1 MPSTLLDARSIARH
15 HGARTILDSVDVRVD
30 AGSRL
35 ALIGPNGS
43 GKSTLLRILAGLERP
58 DAGTVRTYGTV
69 GYLPQLASESESDA
83 TAAGAPATVRG
94 TILERIGVAPAERR
108 LDALAARLA
117 AGDLAA
123 VEPHAEALER
133 WLPLAADA
141 AGARL
146 AAAAAAD
153 LGLGADLLDRPL
165 RSLSGGQAA
174 RAGLA
179 ALRTARFDV
188 VLLDEPTNHL
198 DDDGLER
205 LTALLAERAG
215 GVVLV
220 SHDRALLAE
229 AAHELLEL
237 DPRTGR
243 ATAYAGGWDAYERE
257 RDTARRRAVDA
268 HGRAVARRTQ
278 LEQAEREVRRRAQ
291 ASINRARR
299 APRDGDKTGQEWVRS
314 RAEGMGTRARVIAGR
329 AARVDVPDKP
339 WEDAP
344 LHLDLDAAERRAR
357 YVVAL
362 EGAVVRR
369 GTFALGP
376 VDLAVAHGDRVML
389 RGPNGSGKSTLLH
402 ALAGTLALAGGTRR
416 VAPGA
421 VVAQLGQDRAALAAD
436 RPLGAAVRALTGA
449 DERAA
454 RAALAAV
461 GLDADVAARLAP
473 TLSPGE
479 RTRAELAVLGLRRAT
494 CLLLDEPTN
503 HLDVASLEALEAA
516 LGGWPGA
523 LVVATH
529 DRRLR
534 DALALEREIAL

>member
-1 MPSTLLDARSIARH
+1 MPSTLLDARRIARH
-15 HGARTILDSVDVRVD
+15 HGARTVLDAVDVRVD
-30 AGSRL
+30 AGSRIAL
-35 ALIGPNGS
+35 AGPNGS

-58 DAGTVRTYGTV
+58 DAGTVRASGTV
-69 GYLPQLASESESDA
+69 GYLPQLASEA
-83 TAAGAPATVRG
+83 TGAGASATVRS
-94 TILERIGVAPAERR
+94 TILERIGVAAAGRR
-108 LDALAARLA
+108 LDDLAARLA
-117 AGDLAA
+117 AGDLAV

-133 WLPLAADA
+133 WLALGGDD

-146 AAAAAAD
+146 GAAAAD
-153 LGLGADLLDRPL
+153 LGLEAELLDRPL

-205 LTALLAERAG
+205 LTAVLAERAG

-220 SHDRALLAE
+220 SHDRALLAQ
-229 AAHELLEL
+229 AADELLEL

-243 ATAYAGGWDAYERE
+243 ATRYAGGWDAYERE
-257 RDTARRRAVDA
+257 RATARRRAIDA
-268 HGRAVARRTQ
+268 HQRAAARRAQ
-278 LEQAEREVRRRAQ
+278 LERAEREVRRRAQ
-291 ASINRARR
+291 ASINRAHR
-299 APRDGDKTGQEWVRS
+299 APRDGDKNVQEWVRS
-314 RAEGMGTRARVIAGR
+314 RAEGMGTRARVIGGR
-329 AARVDVPDKP
+329 AARVEVPDRP
-339 WEDAP
+339 WDDAP
-344 LHLDLDAAERRAR
+344 LHLELDPAGRRGR
-357 YVVAL
+357 SVVAL
-362 EGAVVRR
+362 EGAVLRR
-369 GTFALGP
+369 GAFTLGP
-376 VDLAVAHGDRVML
+376 VDLAVAHGERVLL
-389 RGPNGSGKSTLLH
+389 RGPNGSGKSTLLA
-402 ALAGTLALAGGTRR
+402 ALAGTVAPAAGVRT

-421 VVAQLGQDRAALAAD
+421 VVAALGQDRAALADD
-436 RPLGAAVRALTGA
+436 RPLGAAVRALA
-449 DERAA
+449 EVDERAA

-461 GLDADVAARLAP
+461 GLDADAAARPAP

-503 HLDVASLEALEAA
+503 HLDIASLEALEAA

-534 DALALEREIAL
+534 DALRLAREVVLGGASG

>member
-58 DAGTVRTYGTV
+58 DAGTVRAYGTV
-69 GYLPQLASESESDA
+69 GYLPQMASESEA
-83 TAAGAPATVRG
+83 TGAGGPATVRG

-108 LDALAARLA
+108 LSALAARLGT
-117 AGDLAA
+117 GDLAA
-123 VEPHAEALER
+123 VEPHADALER
-133 WLPLAADA
+133 WLALGGDD

-146 AAAAAAD
+146 AGAAAEH
-153 LGLGADLLDRPL
+153 GLGAGLLDRPL

-205 LTALLAERAG
+205 LTALLAARAG

-229 AAHELLEL
+229 AADELLEL

-243 ATAYAGGWDAYERE
+243 ATRYAGGWDAYERE
-257 RDTARRRAVDA
+257 RDSARRRAVDA

-291 ASINRARR
+291 ASINRSHR
-299 APRDGDKTGQEWVRS
+299 APRDGDKNVQEWVRS

-329 AARVDVPDKP
+329 AARVEVPDKP

-369 GTFALGP
+369 GAFALGP

-421 VVAQLGQDRAALAAD
+421 VVAQLGQDRGALAAD

-461 GLDADVAARLAP
+461 GLDADVAARPAP

-516 LGGWPGA
+516 LGGWPGG